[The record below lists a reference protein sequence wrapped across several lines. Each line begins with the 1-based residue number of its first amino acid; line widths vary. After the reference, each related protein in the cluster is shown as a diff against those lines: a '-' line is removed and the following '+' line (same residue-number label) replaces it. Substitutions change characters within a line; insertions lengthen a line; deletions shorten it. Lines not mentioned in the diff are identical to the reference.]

1 MMLNKGA
8 SFLVSPA
15 NMSYETQAAKVAG
28 ANHSKVMQGL
38 ERMMKLHEDEELK
51 KMKGLS
57 EEMIAK
63 RKSKKSPQMQ
73 TIEKMMTK
81 VKENVAGQRL
91 NGREMKKPDVKIAT
105 KLQRFVAQSPS
116 PTHAMDKN
124 GSQSLFL
131 DENKEREVRDFT

>member
-15 NMSYETQAAKVAG
+15 NMSYETKAAKVAG

-38 ERMMKLHEDEELK
+38 ERMMKMHEDEELK

-57 EEMIAK
+57 DEMIAK

-81 VKENVAGQRL
+81 VKENVAG
-91 NGREMKKPDVKIAT
+91 
-105 KLQRFVAQSPS
+105 
-116 PTHAMDKN
+116 
-124 GSQSLFL
+124 
-131 DENKEREVRDFT
+131 